1 MTVIERTDTV
11 AHFIGGEEV
20 PSASGRSFPSID
32 PSTGREIAQVAFGEA
47 EDVDRAVAAG
57 RAAFESGSWSKAAP
71 GHRATVMRRLADLIH
86 QDADRIGAIE
96 SRDTGKPLGQAIGE
110 VHLGADFLT
119 YFAGHA
125 ELPNGTTYPADA
137 GYFVYSVREPYGV
150 VGAISPWNYPFLLA
164 CWKTAPALAVGN
176 SVVLKMAE
184 QTPLSTAELGRL
196 TLEAGMPAGVFNVV
210 HGDGP
215 TTGAALV
222 AHPHVPKLTFTGS
235 TVTGQAILRSA
246 ADHIKSVHLEL
257 GGKTPNIVFG
267 DADLDQ
273 AISGSLFTAFYNTG
287 QICTSGSRL
296 LVQRN
301 RADEII
307 DAFVERAKGIKVG
320 DPADGTSQL
329 GPLISEEQYKR
340 VTGYIEEGQ
349 RGGAR
354 LALGGGRSSVP
365 VADDG
370 YYVEPTI
377 FVDVTPDMR
386 IAKEEI
392 FGPVLSVLTFEDED
406 DAIRIANDVMYGLAA
421 SVWTTDLGRA
431 FRVADKI
438 DAGIIWTNC
447 PHYLPVNVP
456 YEGHK
461 MSGLGEDLGVEALQT
476 FTHLKTHCINYNGGE
491 DGMGLS
497 PATTARPGGDPRP
510 VPPCARD
517 HLPRQRDVRAAAAG
531 DRRRAGQGDPG
542 LAGRH
547 RRLGHRLGRADRPGA
562 ARLRP
567 AHRGAGGHDRHD
579 PGLVGRDRARGGDA
593 RPG

>member
-1 MTVIERTDTV
+1 MTVVERTGTV
-11 AHFIGGEEV
+11 SHFIGGEEV
-20 PSASGRSFPSID
+20 ASASGRTFSSID
-32 PSTGREIAQVAFGEA
+32 PSTGQEIAQVAFGDA

-57 RAAFESGSWSKAAP
+57 RAAFESGSWAKSAP
-71 GHRATVMRRLADLIH
+71 GQRATVLRKLADLIR
-86 QDADRIGAIE
+86 QDADRIGRIE
-96 SRDTGKPLGQAIGE
+96 SRDTGKPLAQATAE
-110 VHLGADFLT
+110 VNLGADFFT

-125 ELPNGTTYPADA
+125 ELPNGRTYPADA

-222 AHPHVPKLTFTGS
+222 AHPHVKKLTFTGS
-235 TVTGQAILRSA
+235 TAVGQAILRSA

-257 GGKTPNIVFG
+257 GGKTPNLVFA
-267 DADLDQ
+267 DADIDQ
-273 AISGSLFTAFYNTG
+273 AIAGSLFTAFYNTG

-296 LVQRN
+296 LVQRSD
-301 RADEII
+301 ADRII
-307 DAFVERAKGIKVG
+307 DAFVERARGIKVG
-320 DPADGTSQL
+320 DPGDASSQL
-329 GPLISEEQYKR
+329 GPLISEEQYER
-340 VTGYIEEGQ
+340 VTGYIEEGR

-354 LALGGGRSSVP
+354 LALGGGRPQVP
-365 VADDG
+365 VAGG

-377 FVDVTPDMR
+377 FVDVTPDMK

-406 DAIRIANDVMYGLAA
+406 EAIRIANDVMYGLAA
-421 SVWTTDLGRA
+421 TVWTTDLGRA
-431 FRVADKI
+431 FRVAEKI

-476 FTHLKTHCINYNGGE
+476 FTHLKTHCVNFNG
-491 DGMGLS
+491 
-497 PATTARPGGDPRP
+497 AK
-510 VPPCARD
+510 
-517 HLPRQRDVRAAAAG
+517 
-531 DRRRAGQGDPG
+531 
-542 LAGRH
+542 LAW
-547 RRLGHRLGRADRPGA
+547 A
-562 ARLRP
+562 
-567 AHRGAGGHDRHD
+567 
-579 PGLVGRDRARGGDA
+579 
-593 RPG
+593 

>member
-1 MTVIERTDTV
+1 MAIAEGTGTVS
-11 AHFIGGEEV
+11 HFIGGEDV
-20 PSASGRSFPSID
+20 GSASGRTFASID
-32 PSTGREIAQVAFGEA
+32 PSTGLEIAQVAFGEA

-57 RAAFESGSWSKAAP
+57 QAAFESGSWSKASP
-71 GHRATVMRRLADLIH
+71 GHRAKVLRRLGELIR
-86 QDADRIGAIE
+86 DNADRIGAIE
-96 SRDTGKPLGQAIGE
+96 SRDTGKPLGQATAE
-110 VHLGADFLT
+110 VALGADFFT

-125 ELPNGTTYPADA
+125 ELPNGRTHPADA
-137 GYFVYSVREPYGV
+137 GYFVYSIREPYGV

-176 SVVLKMAE
+176 SIVLKMAE

-196 TLEAGMPAGVFNVV
+196 TLEAGMPAGVFNIV

-222 AHPHVPKLTFTGS
+222 AHPKVPKLTFTGS
-235 TVTGQAILRSA
+235 TAVGQAILRSA
-246 ADHIKSVHLEL
+246 ADHVKSVHLEL
-257 GGKTPNIVFG
+257 GGKTPNLVFA
-267 DADLDQ
+267 DADMDQ
-273 AISGSLFTAFYNTG
+273 AIDGSLFTAFYNTG

-296 LVQRN
+296 LVQRSDSD
-301 RADEII
+301 RII
-307 DAFVERAKGIKVG
+307 ESFVERARKIKVG
-320 DPADGTSQL
+320 DPADGATQL
-329 GPLISEEQYKR
+329 GPLISQEQYDR

-354 LALGGGRSSVP
+354 LALGGGRPQVP
-365 VADDG
+365 VAGG

-406 DAIRIANDVMYGLAA
+406 EAIRIANDVMYGLAA
-421 SVWTTDLGRA
+421 TVWTTDLGRA
-431 FRVADKI
+431 FRVAEKI

-476 FTHLKTHCINYNGGE
+476 FTHLKTHCMNFGGSK
-491 DGMGLS
+491 MGW
-497 PATTARPGGDPRP
+497 A
-510 VPPCARD
+510 
-517 HLPRQRDVRAAAAG
+517 
-531 DRRRAGQGDPG
+531 
-542 LAGRH
+542 
-547 RRLGHRLGRADRPGA
+547 
-562 ARLRP
+562 
-567 AHRGAGGHDRHD
+567 
-579 PGLVGRDRARGGDA
+579 
-593 RPG
+593 

>member
-1 MTVIERTDTV
+1 
-11 AHFIGGEEV
+11 
-20 PSASGRSFPSID
+20 
-32 PSTGREIAQVAFGEA
+32 
-47 EDVDRAVAAG
+47 
-57 RAAFESGSWSKAAP
+57 
-71 GHRATVMRRLADLIH
+71 
-86 QDADRIGAIE
+86 
-96 SRDTGKPLGQAIGE
+96 
-110 VHLGADFLT
+110 
-119 YFAGHA
+119 
-125 ELPNGTTYPADA
+125 
-137 GYFVYSVREPYGV
+137 
-150 VGAISPWNYPFLLA
+150 
-164 CWKTAPALAVGN
+164 
-176 SVVLKMAE
+176 MAE

-257 GGKTPNIVFG
+257 GGKTPSIVFG

-301 RADEII
+301 KADEII
-307 DAFVERAKGIKVG
+307 EAFVERAKGIKVG
-320 DPADGTSQL
+320 DPADGASQL
-329 GPLISEEQYKR
+329 GPLISEEQYQR
-340 VTGYIEEGQ
+340 VTGYIEEGR

-354 LALGGGRSSVP
+354 LALGGGRPSVP

-406 DAIRIANDVMYGLAA
+406 EAIRIANDVMYGLAA
-421 SVWTTDLGRA
+421 TVWTTDLGRA

-476 FTHLKTHCINYNGGE
+476 FTHLKTHCINFNGGK
-491 DGMGLS
+491 M
-497 PATTARPGGDPRP
+497 AWA
-510 VPPCARD
+510 
-517 HLPRQRDVRAAAAG
+517 
-531 DRRRAGQGDPG
+531 
-542 LAGRH
+542 
-547 RRLGHRLGRADRPGA
+547 
-562 ARLRP
+562 
-567 AHRGAGGHDRHD
+567 
-579 PGLVGRDRARGGDA
+579 
-593 RPG
+593 